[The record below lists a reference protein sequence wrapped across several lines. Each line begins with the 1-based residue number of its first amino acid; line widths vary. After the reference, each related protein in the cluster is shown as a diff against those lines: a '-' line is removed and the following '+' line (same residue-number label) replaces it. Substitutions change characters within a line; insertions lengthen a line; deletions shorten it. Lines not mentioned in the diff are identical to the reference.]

1 MNLLLDRF
9 PKDAQERWHD
19 HSQVLDLDVGAVVA
33 APGAPME
40 LVYFPM
46 NCMFVVQNQMPNGKT
61 LGVALV
67 GRAGVLGL
75 QALLGTASDNTRAAV
90 LVAGRALR
98 LRAGALRNEFER
110 GGAAQ
115 QLLLAY
121 LHIALTHFA
130 QAAFCNRFHSLE
142 GQLCMRLLQMV
153 DMTNRSDFKL
163 TQVEVAELL
172 GTRRERP
179 NRRGWSTIFKSGKV
193 RRVRERSTFR
203 ALVSF
208 IEKRSGVRSVVVRH
222 AACGKFGGNF
232 AVGF

>member
-40 LVYFPM
+40 HVYFPM
-46 NCMFVVQNQMPNGKT
+46 NCMFVVQNQMPNGKA

-67 GRAGVLGL
+67 GREGVLGL

-98 LRAGALRNEFER
+98 LSAGALRNEFER

-153 DMTNRSDFKL
+153 DMTDRSDFQL
-163 TQVEVAELL
+163 TQAEVAELL
-172 GTRRERP
+172 GTRRETVNQLLGELKDAGIVASHR
-179 NRRGWSTIFKSGKV
+179 NGVAVTERNGLWRRAC
-193 RRVRERSTFR
+193 ECH
-203 ALVSF
+203 
-208 IEKRSGVRSVVVRH
+208 GVLKDAQHRLLGQRH
-222 AACGKFGGNF
+222 
-232 AVGF
+232 